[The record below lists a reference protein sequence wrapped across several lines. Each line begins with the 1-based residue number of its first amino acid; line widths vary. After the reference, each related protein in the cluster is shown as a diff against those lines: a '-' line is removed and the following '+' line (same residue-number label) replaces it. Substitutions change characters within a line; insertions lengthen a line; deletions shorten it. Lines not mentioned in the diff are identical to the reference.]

1 MTDSKPADN
10 RTGQHVFTTKI
21 GDRVITARHTVDS
34 DPAALMPCFDYAVIG
49 ESGRVVAYVVTHET
63 SGAGPYDI
71 FSADAHMRF
80 LETRANLAE
89 AVSRGWLE
97 AI

>member
-1 MTDSKPADN
+1 V
-10 RTGQHVFTTKI
+10 TGSQPVICTGEHVFTTRI

-49 ESGRVVAYVVTHET
+49 ESGRVVAYVVTDELT
-63 SGAGPYDI
+63 KAAPYDV

-80 LETRANLAE
+80 LETRPSLAE

-97 AI
+97 SP